1 MSAVTEMVGQT
12 NATDPDTAFVN
23 LVLSHVR
30 QLPKRLKFSCQ
41 NEINQVLFRYM
52 MYSESNSSQPF
63 GITPDHLLPAQNVTQ
78 DTETQNLGHFTN
90 LY

>member
-1 MSAVTEMVGQT
+1 MSAVTEMTGQT
-12 NATDPDTAFVN
+12 NATDPDTAFFK

-30 QLPKRLKFSCQ
+30 QLPRRLKFSCQ

-52 MYSESNSSQPF
+52 MYSEFNSSQPF
-63 GITPDHLLPAQNVTQ
+63 GIPPDHLLLVQHVTQ
-78 DTETQNLGHFTN
+78 DTKTQNQGHFRS

>member
-1 MSAVTEMVGQT
+1 MSTVTEMVVQT
-12 NATDPDTAFVN
+12 NATDPDTAFAN
-23 LVLSHVR
+23 LVFSRVR

-52 MYSESNSSQPF
+52 MYSESSSSQPF
-63 GITPDHLLPAQNVTQ
+63 GTPPDHLLPAQHVTQ
-78 DTETQNLGHFTN
+78 GTKSQNQGHCTN